1 MLAMRIQ
8 RTFRRMKKRAQLK
21 IIFHSIKRIQTLF
34 RVRSEYKKFR
44 KKQASLRKIQ
54 KWYHHVLFK
63 RRLIVFFKLLAK
75 KRFCVTKI
83 ASLFRKNQ
91 MRKKFLRDKELIKK
105 LQRNMRLWL
114 GRKKRKIFKFCKLL
128 ALEVFEKAWKIVR
141 KKFEAD
147 SACYVQKIW
156 RGIFCRRKFRS
167 ECDILKQLRLAFS
180 FVYINL
186 KKILNRIWTLIII
199 IFN

>member
-1 MLAMRIQ
+1 MLAIRIQ
-8 RTFRRMKKRAQLK
+8 RTFRYMKKRAQLK

-44 KKQASLRKIQ
+44 KKQTSLRKIQ

-63 RRLIVFFKLLAK
+63 RKLAAFFKILSK
-75 KRFCVTKI
+75 KRFCSTRI

-91 MRKKFLRDKELIKK
+91 MVKKFLREMKLIKK
-105 LQRNMRLWL
+105 LQRNILLWL

-128 ALEVFEKAWKIVR
+128 ALAGVENAWKVVR

-147 SACYVQKIW
+147 SACFVQKIW
-156 RGIFCRRKFRS
+156 RGALCRNKFRS
-167 ECDILKQLRLAFS
+167 ECNILKQTRFG
-180 FVYINL
+180 F
-186 KKILNRIWTLIII
+186 
-199 IFN
+199 F